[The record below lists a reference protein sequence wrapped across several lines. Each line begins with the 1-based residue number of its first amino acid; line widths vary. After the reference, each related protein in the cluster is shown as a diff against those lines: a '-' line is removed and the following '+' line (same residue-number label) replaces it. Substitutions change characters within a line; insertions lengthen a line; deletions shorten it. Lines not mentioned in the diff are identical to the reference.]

1 MAFRKFKVI
10 LEWDSEGK
18 AFNVT
23 VPALP
28 GCNTYGKTREEA
40 LERSQEAITGFI
52 EALEIANLPIP
63 ESDVEV
69 AEVTV
74 NYG

>member
-1 MAFRKFKVI
+1 MLTRKFKVL
-10 LEWDSEGK
+10 LEWDSEG
-18 AFNVT
+18 AVFNVS

-52 EALEIANLPIP
+52 KALEIANIPVP

-69 AEVTV
+69 AEVV
-74 NYG
+74 VSYG

>member
-10 LEWDSEGK
+10 LEWDAEGK
-18 AFNVT
+18 VFNIT

-40 LERSQEAITGFI
+40 LERSQEAIAGFI
-52 EALEIANLPIP
+52 EALEVANLPVP

-74 NYG
+74 SYG